1 MWTGIMNILLGLWL
15 MISASIFGMAP
26 TTASNNYITGPL
38 IITFSIISLWEIN
51 RNVIKLNILVGL
63 WLLTALFVLDFTST
77 IAFFSNGACAAFII
91 LLSSIKRKPAQNF
104 GGGWRSLFQHNPPHL
119 REAQR
124 MSSKF
129 QNFDNGTT

>member
-1 MWTGIMNILLGLWL
+1 MWAGIINIILGLWL
-15 MISASIFGMAP
+15 MISASVFEMGPP
-26 TTASNNYITGPL
+26 TANNNYVTGPL

-63 WLLTALFVLDFTST
+63 WLLVALFVLDFTRT

-91 LLSSIKRKPAQNF
+91 LLSSIKRKSVQNF

-119 REAQR
+119 REAER
-124 MSSKF
+124 MSSEL
-129 QNFDNGTT
+129 QDIE